1 MSSLEI
7 GESSTVISVSARNPW
22 NDSGI
27 DLAVGAKYTFAAT
40 GLWKD
45 ASIECGPDG
54 YESTPLLKLFERF
67 RRVPQAPYFK
77 LIGTIERSLHD
88 AIVIG
93 SSLPDFAPSRSGR
106 LCCFAND
113 VRLMYWNNAGCVE
126 LRVTRTA

>member
-1 MSSLEI
+1 MAQEDRVRRTCKMSSLEI

-27 DLAVGAKYTFAAT
+27 DLAVGAKYNFTTT

-45 ASIECGPDG
+45 ACIECGPDG

-67 RRVPQAPYFK
+67 RRVPQPPYFK

-88 AIVIG
+88 AIV
-93 SSLPDFAPSRSGR
+93 
-106 LCCFAND
+106 
-113 VRLMYWNNAGCVE
+113 
-126 LRVTRTA
+126 

>member
-45 ASIECGPDG
+45 ACIECGPEG

-67 RRVPQAPYFK
+67 RRVPNARYFK
-77 LIGTIERSLHD
+77 LIGTIGRTLD
-88 AIVIG
+88 DFIIIG
-93 SSLPDFAPSRSGR
+93 SSLPHFAPPRDGQ
-106 LCCFAND
+106 LYCFAND

>member
-27 DLAVGAKYTFAAT
+27 DLAIGAKYDFVAT
-40 GLWKD
+40 GHWKD
-45 ASIECGPDG
+45 ACKECDADG
-54 YESTPLLKLFERF
+54 YPSTPLLKLFERF

-93 SSLPDFAPSRSGR
+93 SSLLHFAPPRDGQ
-106 LCCFAND
+106 LYCFAND
-113 VRLMYWNNAGCVE
+113 VRLMYSNNAGCVE